1 RRPHAPRRRRGRSFR
16 DRMAAAVRNGESKI
30 LSVAVRDRHRRRG
43 RAHWTGEPLRRRRQG
58 DRDRAWRVREAGAAT
73 AHPRALHQIRAQHLA
88 ARGGPDLRR
97 FARARVHGLLRPRRR
112 RGRRR
117 AAREAPP
124 QLQAAVAVLTMKD
137 FTGRAAL
144 VTGGSRGVGRAI
156 ALELAARGADVAIV
170 YKSRRESADE
180 VAAAIATHGVK
191 TLALPADV
199 GDSHAVAAAF
209 ARACEAFGGIDILA
223 HSAGAPVAWKPVR
236 EQDPRSWAEF
246 VRSDLIGAF
255 NVVHAAVGHMH
266 ARGRG
271 VIIAIS
277 SIAAQMCQSRN
288 SQGAAAKAGVEA
300 LIRVV
305 AREEGRYGIRANV
318 ISI

>member
-1 RRPHAPRRRRGRSFR
+1 
-16 DRMAAAVRNGESKI
+16 
-30 LSVAVRDRHRRRG
+30 
-43 RAHWTGEPLRRRRQG
+43 
-58 DRDRAWRVREAGAAT
+58 
-73 AHPRALHQIRAQHLA
+73 
-88 ARGGPDLRR
+88 
-97 FARARVHGLLRPRRR
+97 
-112 RGRRR
+112 
-117 AAREAPP
+117 
-124 QLQAAVAVLTMKD
+124 MKD
-137 FTGRAAL
+137 FTNRAAF

-156 ALELAARGADVAIV
+156 ALAFAARGADVAIV
-170 YKSRRESADE
+170 YKSRRESAE
-180 VAAAIATHGVK
+180 AVAAEIVAQGRKA
-191 TLALPADV
+191 LALQADV

-236 EQDPRSWAEF
+236 EQDPRNWADF

-300 LIRVV
+300 LIRVL
-305 AREEGRYGIRANV
+305 AREEGRHGIRANV
-318 ISI
+318 ISIGLTDTEQAREAFASWGEAATRKVIDAIPLKRIARPEEIANMAAFLASEDGAYVTGKVIQVDGGQMIAG

>member
-1 RRPHAPRRRRGRSFR
+1 
-16 DRMAAAVRNGESKI
+16 
-30 LSVAVRDRHRRRG
+30 
-43 RAHWTGEPLRRRRQG
+43 
-58 DRDRAWRVREAGAAT
+58 
-73 AHPRALHQIRAQHLA
+73 
-88 ARGGPDLRR
+88 
-97 FARARVHGLLRPRRR
+97 
-112 RGRRR
+112 
-117 AAREAPP
+117 
-124 QLQAAVAVLTMKD
+124 MKD
-137 FTGRAAL
+137 FTGRAAF

-156 ALELAARGADVAIV
+156 ALAFAARGADVAVV
-170 YKSRRESADE
+170 YKSRRESAEE
-180 VAAAIATHGVK
+180 VAAAIAAQGCK
-191 TLALPADV
+191 ALALQADV
-199 GDSHAVAAAF
+199 GDSAAVAAAF

-236 EQDPRSWAEF
+236 EQDPQSWAEF
-246 VRSDLIGAF
+246 VRSDLVGAF

-300 LIRVV
+300 LIRVL

-318 ISI
+318 ISIGLTDTEQAREAFASWGEAATRKVIDAIPLKRIARPEEIANMAAFLASEDGAYVTGKVIQVDGGQMIAG

>member
-1 RRPHAPRRRRGRSFR
+1 
-16 DRMAAAVRNGESKI
+16 
-30 LSVAVRDRHRRRG
+30 
-43 RAHWTGEPLRRRRQG
+43 
-58 DRDRAWRVREAGAAT
+58 
-73 AHPRALHQIRAQHLA
+73 
-88 ARGGPDLRR
+88 
-97 FARARVHGLLRPRRR
+97 
-112 RGRRR
+112 
-117 AAREAPP
+117 
-124 QLQAAVAVLTMKD
+124 MKD
-137 FTGRAAL
+137 FTGRAAF

-170 YKSRRESADE
+170 YKSRRESAE
-180 VAAAIATHGVK
+180 KVAAEIAAHGAK
-191 TLALPADV
+191 ALALQADV
-199 GDSHAVAAAF
+199 GDSAAVAAAF
-209 ARACEAFGGIDILA
+209 TRACAAFDGIDVLA
-223 HSAGAPVAWKPVR
+223 HSAGAPVVWKPVR
-236 EQDPRSWAEF
+236 EQDPRNWADF

-300 LIRVV
+300 LIRVI

-318 ISI
+318 ISIGLTDTDQAREAFASWGEAATQKVIDGIPLKRIGRPEEIARMAAFLASDDGAYVTGKVIQVDVGQMIAG